1 MTFLT
6 VADLSP
12 LTAASDEA
20 LAVMIED
27 VEALA
32 VDAAPCL
39 ADSTSLTEVQV
50 SAVRAV
56 LRSAVL
62 RWADYTMRDD
72 RQMTSGP
79 YSIGPAPGSQG
90 ERKPL
95 LWPTEIAKLQGVCA
109 ALSGRVAGSVGQ
121 IRLATPPWWLR

>member
-1 MTFLT
+1 MFLS

-12 LTAASDEA
+12 LTSATDEA

-39 ADSTSLTEVQV
+39 ADPAMLTEAQAG
-50 SAVRAV
+50 AVRAV
-56 LRSAVL
+56 LRGAVL
-62 RWADYTMRDD
+62 RWADYMTRDD
-72 RQMTSGP
+72 RQMTAGP
-79 YSIGPAPGSQG
+79 YSIGPAPGSSG

-95 LWPTEIAKLQGVCA
+95 LWPTEIASLQGVCA
-109 ALSGRVAGSVGQ
+109 ALSGQVAGSVGQ
-121 IRLATPPWWLR
+121 IRLATPRWWLA

>member
-1 MTFLT
+1 MS

-12 LTAASDEA
+12 LTKASDEA

-32 VDAAPCL
+32 VAAAPCL
-39 ADSTSLTEVQV
+39 SDPSALTDAQ
-50 SAVRAV
+50 SATVRAV
-56 LRSAVL
+56 VRGAIL

-72 RQMTSGP
+72 RQMTAGP
-79 YSIGPAPGSQG
+79 YSIGPAAGSSG

-95 LWPTEIAKLQGVCA
+95 LWPTEIASLQEVCA
-109 ALSGRVAGSVGQ
+109 AMSGRAAGSVGQ
-121 IRLATPPWWLR
+121 VRLAAPAWWVR

>member
-1 MTFLT
+1 MFLS

-12 LTAASDEA
+12 LTKASDEA

-39 ADSTSLTEVQV
+39 ADPAMLTEAQAA
-50 SAVRAV
+50 AVRAV
-56 LRSAVL
+56 LRGAVL
-62 RWADYTMRDD
+62 RWADYMTRDD
-72 RQMTSGP
+72 RQMAAGP
-79 YSIGPAPGSQG
+79 YSIGPAPGSSG

-95 LWPTEIAKLQGVCA
+95 LWPTEVGQLQGVC
-109 ALSGRVAGSVGQ
+109 SGVRRGRAKLG
-121 IRLATPPWWLR
+121 WLG